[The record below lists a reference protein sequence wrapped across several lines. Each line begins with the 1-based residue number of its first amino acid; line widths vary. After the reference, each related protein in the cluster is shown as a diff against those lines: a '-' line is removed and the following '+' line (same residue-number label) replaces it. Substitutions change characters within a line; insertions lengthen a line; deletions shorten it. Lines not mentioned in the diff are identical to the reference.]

1 MPCSPG
7 GRACAAQPAP
17 GAGLLCWIQER
28 LRARQVRAGGVRGP
42 GATARPRTGQE
53 NAAFPGKTHRIS
65 CSGSRKHTFPLSPPC
80 HGESLCSA
88 GDNVNSYPGNQGKQ
102 GRLFGI
108 LREAAA
114 RLPHQ
119 TGLALGG
126 TAALMATNEP
136 PSLAVGW
143 PLRWKICGSPTEK
156 KNLNLRQTTVCGG
169 GGEERTPSSPSED
182 GADSCRRPGAGLGS
196 RREPVQCF
204 GRGCPQLCP
213 EECPLGKG
221 CPRGT
226 GLAQEPVSHPAACL
240 GSGLALSSISPGKLQ
255 RGLPTALSSCSVYS
269 LLLLPFSSSK
279 NHFIVQTSVT
289 ERKRQSY
296 AHTKPRDSVF

>member
-1 MPCSPG
+1 MLRSPARRTG
-7 GRACAAQPAP
+7 FPAA
-17 GAGLLCWIQER
+17 
-28 LRARQVRAGGVRGP
+28 
-42 GATARPRTGQE
+42 GQE
-53 NAAFPGKTHRIS
+53 NIPSHCPRHVTGSPCAPLGTMSTPTLATKENKDGCLAFYAK
-65 CSGSRKHTFPLSPPC
+65 LPPA
-80 HGESLCSA
+80 SLTRQA
-88 GDNVNSYPGNQGKQ
+88 WHWE
-102 GRLFGI
+102 GR
-108 LREAAA
+108 
-114 RLPHQ
+114 PPS
-119 TGLALGG
+119 
-126 TAALMATNEP
+126 ALMATNEP

-156 KNLNLRQTTVCGG
+156 KISRQTTVCGG

-204 GRGCPQLCP
+204 GRGCAQLCP

-240 GSGLALSSISPGKLQ
+240 GPGLALSSISPGKLQ
-255 RGLPTALSSCSVYS
+255 RGLPTALSSCSLYS